1 MRQGFSVSAL
11 LCAGPALAGERVWPK
26 MDPAR
31 IELPGLV
38 TTKSRSV
45 VRPMMDLRFS
55 NLPNRRAFLSFVSS
69 PPGFGRFES

>member
-45 VRPMMDLRFS
+45 VRPMMDLRF
-55 NLPNRRAFLSFVSS
+55 L
-69 PPGFGRFES
+69 

>member
-11 LCAGPALAGERVWPK
+11 LCAGPALAGEQVWPK

-38 TTKSRSV
+38 SRLSTKSRSV
-45 VRPMMDLRFS
+45 VRPMMDLRF
-55 NLPNRRAFLSFVSS
+55 F
-69 PPGFGRFES
+69 

>member
-11 LCAGPALAGERVWPK
+11 LCAGPALAGEPVWSK

-45 VRPMMDLRFS
+45 VRPMMDLRF
-55 NLPNRRAFLSFVSS
+55 L
-69 PPGFGRFES
+69 

>member
-11 LCAGPALAGERVWPK
+11 LCAGPALAGEQVWPK

-45 VRPMMDLRFS
+45 VRPMMDLRF
-55 NLPNRRAFLSFVSS
+55 L
-69 PPGFGRFES
+69 